1 MKNVLLV
8 FIGFVVGTVSVFLF
22 ITHGVEKQ
30 LGKNEPVKVETKPE
44 EDIERAK
51 KSFEEFTTSIHDL
64 SSKEVIMPKPE
75 VKTEVGY
82 LFGEKK
88 ECEDKGG
95 LFQIDPDFTNYV
107 MGTGYTDD
115 YSVTCIKKYQEGNK
129 NITETI
135 FDYKI

>member
-30 LGKNEPVKVETKPE
+30 LGKNEPVKVET
-44 EDIERAK
+44 I
-51 KSFEEFTTSIHDL
+51 T
-64 SSKEVIMPKPE
+64 E
-75 VKTEVGY
+75 VKY
-82 LFGEKK
+82 LLGEKK

-95 LFQIDPDFTNYV
+95 EFDINEFPFYYRISCLKRYN
-107 MGTGYTDD
+107 
-115 YSVTCIKKYQEGNK
+115 EGNK
-129 NITETI
+129 SITETI